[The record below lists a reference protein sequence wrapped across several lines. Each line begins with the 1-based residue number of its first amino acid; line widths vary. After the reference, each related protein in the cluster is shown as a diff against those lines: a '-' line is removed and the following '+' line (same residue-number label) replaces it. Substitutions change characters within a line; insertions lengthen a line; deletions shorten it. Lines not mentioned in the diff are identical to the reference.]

1 MMGVKSKNLLMESSC
16 PFCVKFL
23 KEIDDL
29 IDLLKKNDLDLAG
42 FTSKI
47 DELERKI
54 DDMALSINEKTAL
67 KTKIQKAKSTGIT
80 DGDTFRSLLK
90 QEFDNTDQFGV
101 RQSSALDSAD
111 ATKID
116 TVAVMKDPET
126 AQLSFNSPNSKKE
139 LAEIEL
145 SFTKAETEI
154 DYKKAF
160 STLDDV
166 VNFYD
171 NYFRELLIKK
181 GYPKEF
187 IDNYVS
193 IWRNWVKNN
202 ETLKK
207 WYSTPNELK
216 KSPAE
221 GGSGAPIQ
229 RTIVDADQVDDP
241 YRQGPFFQ
249 KEYLRDSE
257 PEIYD
262 MYNGIIK
269 KNGVDVTDG
278 ERKLLDD
285 LEKWENGETVDF
297 GSYRKS
303 KDEVPDVVVDV
314 VVDETADG
322 LTEVIAETQAFDL
335 VGLFNKS
342 REEVD
347 IEFLTSLEKMGYAIE
362 VPIIKN
368 AVDAIKK
375 GKKLTSEEISLTKT
389 YLEGARD
396 PSGSRAF
403 SDNEVAKIV
412 NKLNNPTKGFTLV
425 DAFYWRVIEPLF
437 KKWLALDLK
446 NYFKLIKGQLKTQD
460 LVNEFQ
466 RSAERALR
474 DFDVNNMEGSLR
486 EMRDKFIKIKSTNLG
501 KNLGSYEDIY
511 REWKRWMRLELKG
524 NKKALDN
531 FDAMC
536 QKMETQKSNL
546 FGSSWG
552 ELVGKVGKEERID
565 PKNVNFDVNQAAST
579 MSKIAWR
586 SLLGRARPYLIKL
599 KEGLITNF
607 VANTFRTP
615 RDMERFL
622 ISKGYSRSYKN
633 PLKDAAIVNLLQSLA
648 MKFVALPTI
657 IFLFL
662 ALAELIYNVFGGA
675 SDIDL
680 SKAAH
685 DIFFGSGG
693 LDTGLQFGSEAFR
706 EALPEWYKYLSNNGY
721 YENLPGLV
729 KSIVFVP
736 AWIVA
741 RNKLNSTEENLT
753 NEVKEVK
760 EKGWKEMV
768 EDSEKNWN
776 EKTEIEKL
784 KIQASK
790 SYLTIQKWLKE
801 TPPVNGTL
809 TTEQAKII
817 LDNLSFDGVPSIPTN
832 RLIDFEVIGGTMENI
847 KSGNFEIKKPKL
859 ETTGEMLVKGASGDK
874 YLLVSTTKT
883 DKHDRYGIYEK
894 TDNPDIKGYYAV
906 IKPKFNSLID
916 DTNWEYLSLRQFAQQ
931 YKNL

>member
-1 MMGVKSKNLLMESSC
+1 MDKNLISEIHRIHEMMGVKSKNLLMESSC

-166 VNFYD
+166 ANFYD

-262 MYNGIIK
+262 KYNGIIK

-285 LEKWENGETVDF
+285 LEKWKNGENVDF
-297 GSYRKS
+297 TQYKNKNVNQEEVPTVNATDFLRTQETKNPGFLSKFGDSFFVPSFTKTVSDIIRSYFGTKS
-303 KDEVPDVVVDV
+303 SDVYRLEVEKSLNKLIMDFGPKFDAVSGKLVGKNVDEVANVVRQLLMDLKLSKNTNESWGELWQKIEDSLRIKGQEMGITNI
-314 VVDETADG
+314 DEFIG
-322 LTEVIAETQAFDL
+322 F
-335 VGLFNKS
+335 
-342 REEVD
+342 
-347 IEFLTSLEKMGYAIE
+347 
-362 VPIIKN
+362 
-368 AVDAIKK
+368 IKK
-375 GKKLTSEEISLTKT
+375 GGGEKGTDYKSTIEYFLKTMDEIENTPQLFKVFGDRRWALSSGMSFSDWNPLKKLFKEFTDEFDNKVIKNFKRRDTPGFFKGLWGIVSTVTSQGSGLLLYAAPRKIQTIIKDLRFMGITNNNLLKSLINTYISMCVLSLILVPLATAVMTFFATLRAETGLDWSEASENFWQSGYNTFIEKITSLSVLNPFGGWSPAYEIGKAIWNRSWKSPKKVAEEKREKWRKETEKLKSETIKKLDKNAENKFNELPNDKQQEIYRKLNYDILTNALKTNNLYNQLTSEEAKLISRRLKFKPS
-389 YLEGARD
+389 LDREARTN
-396 PSGSRAF
+396 AL
-403 SDNEVAKIV
+403 SDFNDLSFENVTDFE
-412 NKLNNPTKGFTLV
+412 N
-425 DAFYWRVIEPLF
+425 F
-437 KKWLALDLK
+437 KKTVDEKKLD
-446 NYFKLIKGQLKTQD
+446 KG
-460 LVNEFQ
+460 
-466 RSAERALR
+466 
-474 DFDVNNMEGSLR
+474 
-486 EMRDKFIKIKSTNLG
+486 
-501 KNLGSYEDIY
+501 
-511 REWKRWMRLELKG
+511 
-524 NKKALDN
+524 
-531 FDAMC
+531 
-536 QKMETQKSNL
+536 
-546 FGSSWG
+546 
-552 ELVGKVGKEERID
+552 
-565 PKNVNFDVNQAAST
+565 
-579 MSKIAWR
+579 
-586 SLLGRARPYLIKL
+586 
-599 KEGLITNF
+599 
-607 VANTFRTP
+607 
-615 RDMERFL
+615 
-622 ISKGYSRSYKN
+622 
-633 PLKDAAIVNLLQSLA
+633 
-648 MKFVALPTI
+648 
-657 IFLFL
+657 
-662 ALAELIYNVFGGA
+662 
-675 SDIDL
+675 
-680 SKAAH
+680 
-685 DIFFGSGG
+685 
-693 LDTGLQFGSEAFR
+693 
-706 EALPEWYKYLSNNGY
+706 
-721 YENLPGLV
+721 
-729 KSIVFVP
+729 
-736 AWIVA
+736 
-741 RNKLNSTEENLT
+741 
-753 NEVKEVK
+753 
-760 EKGWKEMV
+760 
-768 EDSEKNWN
+768 
-776 EKTEIEKL
+776 
-784 KIQASK
+784 
-790 SYLTIQKWLKE
+790 
-801 TPPVNGTL
+801 
-809 TTEQAKII
+809 
-817 LDNLSFDGVPSIPTN
+817 
-832 RLIDFEVIGGTMENI
+832 EVIGNMVLVGSSGKEYLVRFVDESTKNLIVDPEN
-847 KSGNFEIKKPKL
+847 
-859 ETTGEMLVKGASGDK
+859 K
-874 YLLVSTTKT
+874 YLL
-883 DKHDRYGIYEK
+883 DGHF
-894 TDNPDIKGYYAV
+894 AW
-906 IKPKFNSLID
+906 IKPDFNSIFIG
-916 DTNWEYLSLRQFAQQ
+916 TKETGYSLKQFAQQ